1 MSVNVNIA
9 WQGSPVSSSRC
20 WGRHRWGASGRAG
33 GCSPGSSS
41 RAHAPSCSARD
52 CSPRCSL
59 KRGERSIT
67 CEGFLDKS
75 QSDNLLKSKIFVL
88 FIDIDNLLWLLSEE
102 IDMRSILRYETQD
115 IFSSRQK
122 ILTNQPLKIP
132 RFWRIKTL
140 LYSHQSFISKV
151 AILLSGCCFNRMFQY
166 LYRTISSYIF
176 THLFAITYLTFIR
189 QEHLMICKNT
199 LYPSILWSSYD
210 FEKCDSSLLTTMI

>member
-1 MSVNVNIA
+1 MWISPDKAHLYRAPGAGAATDEVPQVGREDALQDPLLVLPRRPA
-9 WQGSPVSSSRC
+9 WAVTA
-20 WGRHRWGASGRAG
+20 HHAARWKEEQVTK
-33 GCSPGSSS
+33 CY
-41 RAHAPSCSARD
+41 
-52 CSPRCSL
+52 
-59 KRGERSIT
+59 
-67 CEGFLDKS
+67 GFLDKS
-75 QSDNLLKSKIFVL
+75 QSDSLLEESKIFVL

-140 LYSHQSFISKV
+140 LYSHQSFISMV
-151 AILLSGCCFNRMFQY
+151 AISLSGCCFNRMFQY

-210 FEKCDSSLLTTMI
+210 FEKVWQ